1 MGQGCRRHGTNLVR
15 TCSASS
21 PVALPTWCQ
30 ARYKS
35 PPATCLFIIYNYCMH
50 VFLHTYACGCAWW
63 GWDSHRMFAGVRG
76 QLLWNWSSPSI
87 LLVLEMRLMSPG
99 FHYTHSAS
107 SHMSSSDLCSCL
119 PGALLGIET
128 LPPHSWPQQIPQILP
143 PSAPYWNVLHKF
155 LGFCILNRGLM

>member
-1 MGQGCRRHGTNLVR
+1 
-15 TCSASS
+15 
-21 PVALPTWCQ
+21 
-30 ARYKS
+30 
-35 PPATCLFIIYNYCMH
+35 
-50 VFLHTYACGCAWW
+50 
-63 GWDSHRMFAGVRG
+63 MFAGVRG

-87 LLVLEMRLMSPG
+87 LLVLEMRLMSSG
-99 FHYTHSAS
+99 FHYTHSACGEAFHYTHSAS